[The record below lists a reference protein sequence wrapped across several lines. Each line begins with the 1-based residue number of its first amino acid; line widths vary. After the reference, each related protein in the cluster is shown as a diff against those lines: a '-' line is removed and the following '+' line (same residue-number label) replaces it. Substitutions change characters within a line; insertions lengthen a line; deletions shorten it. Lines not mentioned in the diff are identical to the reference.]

1 MLEKEAAKYCYIT
14 NDVSPFQIF
23 SVHIDRTQCPF
34 LNIFLSIASCSLETY
49 LMYIAVSPK
58 WRTPLILS
66 CHWDYCL
73 YPFLLVTVPKFTQQ
87 PLSYLSLPTLT
98 KEPLNFTVE
107 IVFAP
112 ELANGLILYNDQ
124 LIKGS
129 VGDFISFGMSDGF
142 AEFRYV
148 TLSYNL
154 VDFKEPLMTFRINLA
169 FNQIVAVLVYLVT
182 CHCRLLL
189 RSKEIKKT
197 YTCSAY

>member
-1 MLEKEAAKYCYIT
+1 MSFRVRKKVAKYCYIT
-14 NDVSPFQIF
+14 NDVSSFQIF
-23 SVHIDRTQCPF
+23 SVHVDRTQYLF
-34 LNIFLSIASCSLETY
+34 QNIFLSIGSCSLETY
-49 LMYIAVSPK
+49 LKYIAVSLK
-58 WRTPLILS
+58 WSIPLFLS
-66 CHWDYCL
+66 CHCNYCL
-73 YPFLLVTVPKFTQQ
+73 YPFLSVTVPKFTQQ

-98 KEPLNFTVE
+98 KEPLNFSVE

-148 TLSYNL
+148 TLSYKL
-154 VDFKEPLMTFRINLA
+154 VDFKESLMTFRINLA

-189 RSKEIKKT
+189 RSK
-197 YTCSAY
+197 